1 MLIFGAQ
8 VLEVDKSKVQI
19 RLAKT
24 GKFISSDEEFSAV
37 IEKDAD
43 AMGILRL
50 IASEKGLLML
60 GGTKLAFPPGL
71 FNLCLKIFVFRTDSG
86 ASNRLENEE
95 EEMQEESSAPTQSR
109 IAQVL
114 CQCLSFI
121 FFFKKKEQKK
131 RLDRL

>member
-71 FNLCLKIFVFRTDSG
+71 VKFVFENFCFQGRQWCFQSSG
-86 ASNRLENEE
+86 KRRRGNARG
-95 EEMQEESSAPTQSR
+95 
-109 IAQVL
+109 VL
-114 CQCLSFI
+114 CSNAVKNSSGSLSMFWFR
-121 FFFKKKEQKK
+121 FFFF
-131 RLDRL
+131 